1 LKAHERRIK
10 VRQENAMPASA
21 NFNFL
26 QARSPRQVETIR
38 QLFGEY
44 ADAIGVD
51 LEYQGF
57 SAELAAL
64 PAPYQPP
71 QGALLVASTD
81 AAVAGCVA
89 LRRLDEHAGEMK
101 RLYVRPQFRG
111 SGLGRQLIER
121 VIIAA
126 REAGYDELRLD
137 TLPSMIAAQ
146 DLYRK
151 LGFRPI
157 AAYNNHHLPGT
168 RFYAL
173 TLSA

>member
-1 LKAHERRIK
+1 
-10 VRQENAMPASA
+10 MPASA

-26 QARSPRQVETIR
+26 QARSPGQVEMIR
-38 QLFGEY
+38 QLFREY

-64 PAPYQPP
+64 PAPYLPP
-71 QGALLVASTD
+71 QGALLIASTD
-81 AAVAGCVA
+81 AAIAGCVA
-89 LRRLDEHAGEMK
+89 LRRLDAHAGEMK
-101 RLYVRPQFRG
+101 RLYVRPPFRG
-111 SGLGRQLIER
+111 AGLGRQLIER
-121 VIIAA
+121 VTVAA
-126 REAGYDELRLD
+126 REAGYAELRLD

-151 LGFRPI
+151 LGFRQI
-157 AAYNNHHLPGT
+157 AAYNQHHPPGT